1 MSVPTAAGSVPGC
14 AVSARLSPAD
24 FRRYRLDAIFRGG
37 KWDAQIFDRCAIA
50 DRALLLGR
58 EDWAELES
66 AAAALYAETLHVE
79 RRLHALAREAGT
91 ARFLPRRAWNR
102 LRALPPHAFD
112 DRARLMRFDFHP
124 TADGWRLSEVN
135 SDVPGGLN
143 EASNFH
149 RLWPGPAAGWGAT
162 GDPARAYVEHVI
174 SAFGLRPGAR
184 VGLVHATA
192 YSDDWQ
198 QMAFFRELLTAAGV
212 DAVGIAPTAVE
223 LRADGMHESGGQLDA
238 ALRFFPGDW
247 LLFAGEGAPWFERHP
262 ENLSNPLGA
271 LYSQNKYFPVAC
283 AALGVATP
291 TWARYLPRTFRLALA
306 DLGGS
311 RDLAKPCFGRVGED
325 IGAIDQLDR
334 RSRLGIALD
343 LLFGRGLW
351 IRQEEFRS
359 LNLGSEAE
367 PIRAC
372 VGVYCVGGKVV
383 GGYGR
388 LTGERFVD
396 MRATDSPLFV
406 VN

>member
-1 MSVPTAAGSVPGC
+1 MPGC
-14 AVSARLSPAD
+14 AVSARLSPAA
-24 FRRYRLDAIFRGG
+24 FRSYRLDAIFQGR
-37 KWDAQIFDRCAIA
+37 KWDAQIFDRSAIA
-50 DRALLLGR
+50 DRALLLAR
-58 EDWAELES
+58 EDWQELAS
-66 AAAALYAETLHVE
+66 AVTALYAETLDVE
-79 RRLHALAREAGT
+79 RRLHELARNDRT
-91 ARFLPRRAWNR
+91 ARFLPRRAWKR
-102 LRALPPHAFD
+102 LRALPPCAFD

-124 TADGWRLSEVN
+124 TEDGWRLSEVN

-149 RLWPGPAAGWGAT
+149 RLWPGPAAGWQVT
-162 GDPARAYVEHVI
+162 GDPAREYVRHAI
-174 SAFGLRPGAR
+174 TSYGLTSGMR

-198 QMAFFRELLTAAGV
+198 QMALFQELLAAEGI
-212 DAVGIAPTAVE
+212 DAIGIAPTDVE
-223 LRADGMHESGGQLDA
+223 LRPDGMHVSGRPLHA

-247 LLFAGEGAPWFERHP
+247 LLFASEGAPWFERHP
-262 ENLSNPLGA
+262 ANLSNPLGA
-271 LYSQNKYFPVAC
+271 LYSQNKFFPVAC
-283 AALGVATP
+283 AALGIETP

-306 DLGGS
+306 DLGRS

-325 IGAIDQLDR
+325 IAAINELDG
-334 RSRLGIALD
+334 RSKLGIALD

-351 IRQEEFRS
+351 IRQEAFRGQ
-359 LNLGSEAE
+359 NLGSVAE

-372 VGVYCVGGKVV
+372 VGVYCVGGQVI

-396 MRATDSPLFV
+396 MRATDSPVFV